1 MKIELKNCRFDGG
14 NGSAG
19 LAVIEA
25 YILTKRSGEER
36 KPCRSRIGKRHNYKF
51 NFKNR

>member
-1 MKIELKNCRFDGG
+1 MKIQFKHGRYEGG
-14 NGSAG
+14 NGAAG

-25 YILTKRSGEER
+25 YILTKRVPEP
-36 KPCRSRIGKRHNYKF
+36 KPCRSRIGKKHNHKF